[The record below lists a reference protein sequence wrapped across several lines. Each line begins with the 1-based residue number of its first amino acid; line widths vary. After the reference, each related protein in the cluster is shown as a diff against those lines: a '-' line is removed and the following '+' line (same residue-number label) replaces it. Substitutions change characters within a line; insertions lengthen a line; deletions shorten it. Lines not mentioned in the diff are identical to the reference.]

1 MPKPQP
7 PEGYFDATTLLKD
20 LKPPKYV
27 KVSQFLDSQEVKELV
42 GEIEARPEEVRI
54 TREGCYGY
62 TWLHNDLRVLFDKW
76 LKFVGTGRGKRT
88 TL

>member
-27 KVSQFLDSQEVKELV
+27 KVSQFLDSQDVVLALQN
-42 GEIEARPEEVRI
+42 IEEPTM
-54 TREGCYGY
+54 TREGRYGY
-62 TWLHNDLRVLFDKW
+62 TWLHNDLRVLFNNW

-88 TL
+88 TI